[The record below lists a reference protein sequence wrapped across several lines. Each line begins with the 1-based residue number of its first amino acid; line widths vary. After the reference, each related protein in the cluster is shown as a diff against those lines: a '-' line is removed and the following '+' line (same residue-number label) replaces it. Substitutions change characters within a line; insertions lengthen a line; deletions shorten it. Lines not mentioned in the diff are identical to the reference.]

1 MNMNDAQ
8 SILESLPQDWREA
21 TLVGRLD
28 FGQGPTPVVIRKG
41 RIADVS
47 EVAPTVSELLQNWSP
62 DVSGKD
68 LGDFQ
73 DLDIKT
79 AWSGEKASS
88 KLLAPVDLQV
98 IKASGVTFATSAVER
113 VIEERARGDANK
125 AHEIRNLLQDKIGT
139 EIRSVVPGSA
149 EAEALKEV
157 LIAEGLWSQYLEV
170 AIGPY
175 AEIFTKGP
183 ALSSMG
189 WGDYIGVRS
198 DSHWNNPE
206 PEVAIVCDGEG
217 SPVGATLGNDVNL
230 RDIEGRSA
238 LLLGKAKDN
247 NASCSLGPF
256 IRIFDDT
263 FNMDDIRKA
272 LVKLEVTGSDGF
284 RMEGE
289 SSMAEIS
296 RDPLNLVGQALSEHQ
311 YPDGF
316 VIFLGTLFAPTQD
329 RGVEGR
335 GFTHQVGDL
344 VNISTEKL
352 GVLTNQ
358 VTTSAEAP
366 PWTFGLGEL
375 IKNLASRGLLK

>member
-1 MNMNDAQ
+1 
-8 SILESLPQDWREA
+8 
-21 TLVGRLD
+21 
-28 FGQGPTPVVIRKG
+28 
-41 RIADVS
+41 
-47 EVAPTVSELLQNWSP
+47 
-62 DVSGKD
+62 
-68 LGDFQ
+68 
-73 DLDIKT
+73 
-79 AWSGEKASS
+79 
-88 KLLAPVDLQV
+88 LAPIDLQV

-113 VIEERARGDANK
+113 VIEERARGDAEK
-125 AHEIRNLLQDKIGT
+125 AHEIRNLLQEKIGT
-139 EIRSVVPGSA
+139 EIRAVVPGSS
-149 EAEALKEV
+149 EAEALKEI

-183 ALSSMG
+183 ALSSVG

-198 DSHWNNPE
+198 DSNWNNPE
-206 PEVAIVCDGEG
+206 PEVAIVCNGQGE
-217 SPVGATLGNDVNL
+217 PVGAVLGNDVNL

-256 IRIFDDT
+256 IRMFDDT
-263 FNMDDIRKA
+263 FTMDDIRQA
-272 LVKLEVTGSDGF
+272 IVKLEVTGTDGF

-329 RGVEGR
+329 RGTEGR
-335 GFTHQVGDL
+335 GFTHEVGDL
-344 VNISTEKL
+344 VQISTEKL
-352 GVLTNQ
+352 GILANQ

-366 PWTFGLGEL
+366 PWTFGLGEF

>member
-1 MNMNDAQ
+1 MNMNAAP
-8 SILESLPQDWREA
+8 SILESLPKDWQEA

-28 FGQGPTPVVIRKG
+28 FGQGPTPVVIRDG
-41 RIADVS
+41 QVIDVS
-47 EVAPTVSELLQNWSP
+47 STAPTVSSLLQSWGG
-62 DVSGKD
+62 DISGDDK
-68 LGDFQ
+68 GEFQ
-73 DLDIKT
+73 DLDINHSWEQQT
-79 AWSGEKASS
+79 SP
-88 KLLAPVDLQV
+88 KLLAPIDLQV

-113 VIEERARGDANK
+113 VIEERARGDAEK
-125 AHEIRNLLQDKIGT
+125 AHEIRNLLQEKIGT
-139 EIRSVVPGSA
+139 EIRAVVPGSS

-183 ALSSMG
+183 ALSSVG

-198 DSHWNNPE
+198 DSNWNNPE
-206 PEVAIVCDGEG
+206 PEVAIVCDGQG
-217 SPVGATLGNDVNL
+217 KPVGAVLGNDVNL

-256 IRIFDDT
+256 IRMFDDT
-263 FNMDDIRKA
+263 FTMDDIRQA
-272 LVKLEVTGSDGF
+272 IVKLEVTGADGF

-329 RGVEGR
+329 RGTEGR
-335 GFTHQVGDL
+335 GFTHEVGDL
-344 VNISTEKL
+344 VQISTEKL
-352 GVLTNQ
+352 GILANQ

-366 PWTFGLGEL
+366 PWSFGLNEL
-375 IKNLASRGLLK
+375 IKNLASRGLLN

>member
-1 MNMNDAQ
+1 MNMNAAP
-8 SILESLPQDWREA
+8 SILESLPKDWQEA

-28 FGQGPTPVVIRKG
+28 FGQGPTPVVIRGG
-41 RIADVS
+41 RVIDVS
-47 EVAPTVSELLQNWSP
+47 NTAPTVSSLLQSWGEDISGDDRGEFQSMDINHSWERQASP
-62 DVSGKD
+62 
-68 LGDFQ
+68 
-73 DLDIKT
+73 
-79 AWSGEKASS
+79 
-88 KLLAPVDLQV
+88 KLLAPIDLQV

-113 VIEERARGDANK
+113 VIEERARGDAEK
-125 AHEIRNLLQDKIGT
+125 AHEIRNLLQEKIGT
-139 EIRSVVPGSA
+139 EIRAVVPGSS

-183 ALSSMG
+183 ALSSVG

-198 DSHWNNPE
+198 DSNWNNPE
-206 PEVAIVCDGEG
+206 PEVAIVCDGQG
-217 SPVGATLGNDVNL
+217 KPVGAVLGNDVNL

-256 IRIFDDT
+256 IRMFDDT
-263 FNMDDIRKA
+263 FTMDDVRQA
-272 LVKLEVTGSDGF
+272 LVKLEVTGTDGF

-329 RGVEGR
+329 RGTEGR
-335 GFTHQVGDL
+335 GFTHEVGDL
-344 VNISTEKL
+344 VQISTEKL
-352 GVLTNQ
+352 GVLVNQ

-366 PWTFGLGEL
+366 PWNFGLGEL

>member
-1 MNMNDAQ
+1 MNMNAAP
-8 SILESLPQDWREA
+8 SILESLPKDWQEA

-28 FGQGPTPVVIRKG
+28 FGQGPTPVVIRGG
-41 RIADVS
+41 RVIDVS
-47 EVAPTVSELLQNWSP
+47 NSAPTVSALLQSWGG
-62 DVSGKD
+62 DISGDNK
-68 LGDFQ
+68 GVFQ
-73 DLDIKT
+73 DLDIKHSWEQQT
-79 AWSGEKASS
+79 SP
-88 KLLAPVDLQV
+88 KLLAPIDLQV

-113 VIEERARGDANK
+113 VIEERARGDAEK
-125 AHEIRNLLQDKIGT
+125 AHEIRNLLQEKIGT
-139 EIRSVVPGSA
+139 EIRAVVPGSS
-149 EAEALKEV
+149 EAEALKEI

-183 ALSSMG
+183 ALSSVG

-198 DSHWNNPE
+198 DSNWNNPE
-206 PEVAIVCDGEG
+206 PEVAIVCNGQGE
-217 SPVGATLGNDVNL
+217 PVGAVLGNDVNL

-256 IRIFDDT
+256 IRMFDDT
-263 FNMDDIRKA
+263 FTMDDIRQA
-272 LVKLEVTGSDGF
+272 IVKLEVTGTDGF

-329 RGVEGR
+329 RGTEGR
-335 GFTHQVGDL
+335 GFTHEVGDL
-344 VNISTEKL
+344 VQISTEKL
-352 GVLTNQ
+352 GILANQ